1 MLILIHHPVLLTVF
15 LCILLLENLK
25 VVRETTIL
33 LKCYKIYNIFLHLME
48 SSLFSLLLNKKLT
61 SRIGKIFFK

>member
-25 VVRETTIL
+25 VVRETTLL
-33 LKCYKIYNIFLHLME
+33 LKCYKIYNIVLHLME
-48 SSLFSLLLNKKLT
+48 SS
-61 SRIGKIFFK
+61 FFFFTFE